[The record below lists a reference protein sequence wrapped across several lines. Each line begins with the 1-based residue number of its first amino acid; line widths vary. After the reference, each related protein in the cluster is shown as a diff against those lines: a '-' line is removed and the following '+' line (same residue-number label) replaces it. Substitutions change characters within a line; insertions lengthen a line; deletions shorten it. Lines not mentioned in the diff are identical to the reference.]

1 MTSQKRRH
9 WHWWCQSKTLGE
21 GIIYSIYTHT
31 GITSSAIYGGGGTYS
46 HERIHWWADLSS
58 NGQKSSIPPCWS
70 IVNDIKSP
78 TFNMFWSVQQNLIV
92 LRFDA
97 IIIYASFEGWKV
109 CFIKIKV
116 TTCVQW
122 WDPIRV
128 HPQELALVAISLHS
142 QNYVMTTVL
151 MQGWGCLGSYCKMLL
166 SPCVSS
172 ETKAEKLF
180 LSRSLFYR
188 LCTMMMGPNLVNLYL
203 AWFQF

>member
-1 MTSQKRRH
+1 MCKRYASHTDTLTTDTITCDIIEKTSL
-9 WHWWCQSKTLGE
+9 TLVVSTQNTRE

-128 HPQELALVAISLHS
+128 QSAEQFQLHS

-151 MQGWGCLGSYCKMLL
+151 MQGWGCLGSYCKMLFPPVWPL
-166 SPCVSS
+166 
-172 ETKAEKLF
+172 KQKL
-180 LSRSLFYR
+180 
-188 LCTMMMGPNLVNLYL
+188 
-203 AWFQF
+203 

>member
-1 MTSQKRRH
+1 MVVGHILMR
-9 WHWWCQSKTLGE
+9 GF
-21 GIIYSIYTHT
+21 I
-31 GITSSAIYGGGGTYS
+31 GG
-46 HERIHWWADLSS
+46 ADVSS

-92 LRFDA
+92 LRFDDA
-97 IIIYASFEGWKV
+97 MIIYASFEGWKV

-151 MQGWGCLGSYCKMLL
+151 MQGWGCFRFLL
-166 SPCVSS
+166 QNVIILRVSS
-172 ETKAEKLF
+172 KIKAEKLF
-180 LSRSLFYR
+180 LSRLLFYR
-188 LCTMMMGPNLVNLYL
+188 LCTLMMGPNLVNLYL